1 MIMYNRKTGLSIDK
15 ALQMMKIQ
23 ANQILLKQM
32 IVIMREKKKVMNA
45 SIMKMM
51 QMSVSVNYDAFAVYI

>member
-1 MIMYNRKTGLSIDK
+1 MIMYNWKNGLTINK